1 MCIALIVL
9 NTLNAYHIDIL
20 CKASSKATPLP
31 IDLIVNRRLFGAL
44 FALFFDRGDR
54 HCCDL
59 VKYLEVLG

>member
-9 NTLNAYHIDIL
+9 DTLNAYYIDIL
-20 CKASSKATPLP
+20 GKAAAKATPLP
-31 IDLIVNRRLFGAL
+31 IDLIVNRRLFRAL

>member
-1 MCIALIVL
+1 MCIALIIL
-9 NTLNAYHIDIL
+9 DTLNADHIDIL
-20 CKASSKATPLP
+20 GKAAAKATPLP